1 MEWNSALFVN
11 FVEFRKV
18 LIVNSVHR
26 ENLWNIIANYGISK
40 KIITMVKL
48 FYEAVLEHEGKNQIG
63 LEYSLE

>member
-1 MEWNSALFVN
+1 M
-11 FVEFRKV
+11 
-18 LIVNSVHR
+18 
-26 ENLWNIIANYGISK
+26 ANYGISK